1 MRATDLRDVPTDST
15 HRYHRAMK
23 QIRTRVPD
31 ALHTLARA
39 EAAARGVS
47 LNEFVTNAIEHAI
60 ATGHDGAAPFRAR
73 AAAHGLL
80 ASTPPVAH
88 SPGGVDAA
96 HARWTARQ
104 PAGAGDAVVAAL
116 LAERHDGAP

>member
-23 QIRTRVPD
+23 QILTRVPD

-47 LNEFVTNAIEHAI
+47 LNEFVTNA
-60 ATGHDGAAPFRAR
+60 T
-73 AAAHGLL
+73 
-80 ASTPPVAH
+80 
-88 SPGGVDAA
+88 
-96 HARWTARQ
+96 
-104 PAGAGDAVVAAL
+104 
-116 LAERHDGAP
+116 